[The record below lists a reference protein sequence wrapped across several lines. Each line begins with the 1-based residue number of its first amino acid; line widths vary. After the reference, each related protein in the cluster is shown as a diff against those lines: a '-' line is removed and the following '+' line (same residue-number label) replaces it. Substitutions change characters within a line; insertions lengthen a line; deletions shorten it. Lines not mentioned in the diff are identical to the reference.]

1 MTIINDTL
9 ARGLKDRLWNELDDL
24 LDKNAH
30 FVPDY
35 QRTHKMKSGTRK
47 GIEKLDHIVRLGL
60 GRSVLAAAKCGSRA
74 SPSMRYAVFGGIK
87 DSVNDWEEK
96 TFHINDISMD
106 AFGNVKYHRTS
117 IRIGEHAVCRVFQR
131 HPEIYNSQTKEF
143 EIMKIIPEFQS
154 LAVQGH
160 LMYSIFK
167 YVDVVHKLPLKNISV
182 PFPSMTGIFLGS
194 YNKEEELIDV
204 RTFVADHQLSSQQIA
219 LAKVLREHL
228 SENHSTM
235 LPFILHQVGEDG
247 FPDAMIAYYSAL
259 AKVAVSF
266 SELVTW
272 NDPDVVNKSACRRA
286 IVDFLERFQS

>member
-1 MTIINDTL
+1 M
-9 ARGLKDRLWNELDDL
+9 
-24 LDKNAH
+24 
-30 FVPDY
+30 
-35 QRTHKMKSGTRK
+35 
-47 GIEKLDHIVRLGL
+47 
-60 GRSVLAAAKCGSRA
+60 
-74 SPSMRYAVFGGIK
+74 
-87 DSVNDWEEK
+87 
-96 TFHINDISMD
+96 
-106 AFGNVKYHRTS
+106 
-117 IRIGEHAVCRVFQR
+117 FQR